1 MLKVFGC
8 PTYYHVSEGKLEPK
22 AKKWFFMGFGDG
34 GKGFRVYSPSE
45 RKVILSRN
53 FIFDELSMLHSKS
66 DEDLYKT
73 KNVTKQV
80 EFKSSIIKNISDQK

>member
-8 PTYYHVSEGKLEPK
+8 PTYYHVNEGKLEPK
-22 AKKWFFMGFGDG
+22 AKKWFFIGFGDA
-34 GKGFRVYSPSE
+34 GKEFRVYSPSE

-80 EFKSSIIKNISDQK
+80 EFESSIIKNISDQK